1 MARARNIKP
10 SIMDNEDLAEL
21 DPMVRLLFIYLWM
34 LADREGRLED
44 RPKRIA
50 AQALAYDRSAN
61 VNEMLSCLEKSGFIS
76 RYVSE
81 GIACIQILGFAKHQ
95 NPHIREAASTIP
107 AMPSLGE
114 DQHQP
119 RKVQE
124 WERYDTSIAEKG
136 ARHHTDYRST
146 NLGTDEHLPRS
157 PDSLIPDSLIPD
169 SLIPDSLIPDSTEK
183 QKTVR
188 ATRFDAQAHLVEIG
202 IPQDLASDWIKLRK
216 TKKAEATKTAINGI
230 SEEAKKAGISLE
242 DALKEC
248 CSRGWAGFKAD
259 WINNTGPPNLHRLKP
274 TIEDRNKAV
283 AAQWKPPEMRNI
295 A

>member
-95 NPHIREAASTIP
+95 NPHVREAASTIP
-107 AMPSLGE
+107 AMPILG
-114 DQHQP
+114 DYQHQP

-124 WERYDTSIAEKG
+124 PA
-136 ARHHTDYRST
+136 
-146 NLGTDEHLPRS
+146 LGTDEHLPRS

>member
-95 NPHIREAASTIP
+95 NPHVREAASTIP
-107 AMPSLGE
+107 AMPILG
-114 DQHQP
+114 DYQHQP

-124 WERYDTSIAEKG
+124 PA
-136 ARHHTDYRST
+136 
-146 NLGTDEHLPRS
+146 LGTDEHLPRS
-157 PDSLIPDSLIPD
+157 PD